1 MKMAL
6 KDGQIFIKEAD
17 NNQFLIIKSWNKM
30 KWSKAEQ
37 MLYGPADMELLNKLA
52 GLVRLPA
59 PIEERR
65 QHLNKVAAAVDRERM
80 KEEPVPLYKY
90 PVKLPL
96 YKHQIRGANMALMVF
111 GLIEPPGEGAEKDGK
126 R

>member
-6 KDGQIFIKEAD
+6 KDGQILIKEAD

-111 GLIEPPGEGAEKDGK
+111 GLIEPPGEEEGREEK
-126 R
+126 

>member
-6 KDGQIFIKEAD
+6 KDGQILIKEAD

-65 QHLNKVAAAVDRERM
+65 QHLNKVAEAVDRERM

-111 GLIEPPGEGAEKDGK
+111 GLIEPPGEEAGREDK
-126 R
+126 